1 MSLPNKGHK
10 MLTKDQLDD
19 LALRCKKQWKIRYD
33 EIEVLIAIARGGLSP
48 TGGPDDQNHHSCCLR
63 ILCRRRDDRLMGEM
77 GATRRIALRGFSH
90 AVDRGAACQG
100 WRAAGSHCPG
110 AVLM

>member
-33 EIEVLIAIARGGLSP
+33 EIEVLIAIARGQLTTS
-48 TGGPDDQNHHSCCLR
+48 
-63 ILCRRRDDRLMGEM
+63 E
-77 GATRRIALRGFSH
+77 GAKPQVA
-90 AVDRGAACQG
+90 D
-100 WRAAGSHCPG
+100 RAAFARQSR
-110 AVLM
+110 